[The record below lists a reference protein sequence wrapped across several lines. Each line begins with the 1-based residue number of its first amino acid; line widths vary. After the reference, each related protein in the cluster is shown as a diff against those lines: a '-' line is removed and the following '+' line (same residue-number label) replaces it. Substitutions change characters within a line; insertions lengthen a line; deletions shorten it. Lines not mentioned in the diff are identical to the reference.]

1 MCMIS
6 QKELKEII
14 ENTKLPDSKPRK
26 KYLKEITPW
35 LKRREIIILKGIRR
49 CGKTHIMYQLIKTL
63 SKENVFYVDFDEFRF
78 ESFLNVELLEQIIQ
92 LRDTTK
98 PAYFFLDEIQRI
110 SGFEKWL
117 RTYHNREEN
126 IHFIIGG
133 SNISLLSP
141 NLATVLTGR
150 NVTFEIYPL
159 DLKEFQEF
167 SNKGIEEYL
176 RFGGF
181 PEVVLTEEE
190 LTKRKLL
197 QTYVDDIIFKDI
209 LKKKELINVDQV
221 KALVKFFLNNPGIR
235 ISANKLGKQLG
246 IGKNTAQN
254 YINLV
259 KDTFLIFEVSYFSYS
274 AKSKYIGS
282 QAPKY
287 YCIDNGLHSITTT
300 KNNKG
305 ILLENAVAIKLL
317 QTDKELYYWQ
327 NGVEIDFV
335 NEKKAIQVT
344 ATTKIPQRE
353 TKAFS
358 EFKKVHKRIT
368 KYIIISEEKTGKEE
382 GIQFI
387 RKEDFLRN

>member
-1 MCMIS
+1 MIS

-14 ENTKLPDSKPRK
+14 ETIKIPHSKPRE

-35 LKRREIIILKGIRR
+35 LERREIIILKGIRR
-49 CGKTHIMYQLIKTL
+49 CGKTHIMYQLMKTL
-63 SKENVFYVDFDEFRF
+63 PKKNVFYVDFDEFRF
-78 ESFLNVELLEQIIQ
+78 EPYLSVELLEQIVK

-98 PAYFFLDEIQRI
+98 PAYFFFDEIQRI

-159 DLKEFQEF
+159 DYNEFQEF
-167 SNKGIEEYL
+167 SSKDIDEYL
-176 RFGGF
+176 KFGGF
-181 PEVVLTEEE
+181 PEVVLSEDE

-197 QTYVDDIIFKDI
+197 QTYVEDIIFKDVI
-209 LKKKELINVDQV
+209 KKKEIVNVEQI

-254 YINLV
+254 YIDLV
-259 KDTFLIFEVSYFSYS
+259 KDTFLIFEVPFFSYS
-274 AKSKYIGS
+274 AKTKYIGT
-282 QAPKY
+282 QASKY
-287 YCIDNGLHSITTT
+287 YCIDNGIHTITTT
-300 KNNKG
+300 KDNKG
-305 ILLENAVAIKLL
+305 TLLENAVAIKLL
-317 QTDKELYYWQ
+317 QTNKEVFYWQ
-327 NGVEIDFV
+327 DSAEIDFV
-335 NEKKAIQVT
+335 ADNKAIQVT
-344 ATTKIPQRE
+344 ATKEIPRRE
-353 TKAFS
+353 IDAFI
-358 EFKKVHKRIT
+358 EFKKAHKKIT
-368 KYIIISEEKTGKEE
+368 KHILISEEKETNEE
-382 GIQFI
+382 NISFI
-387 RKEDFLRN
+387 KIKTFLKQ